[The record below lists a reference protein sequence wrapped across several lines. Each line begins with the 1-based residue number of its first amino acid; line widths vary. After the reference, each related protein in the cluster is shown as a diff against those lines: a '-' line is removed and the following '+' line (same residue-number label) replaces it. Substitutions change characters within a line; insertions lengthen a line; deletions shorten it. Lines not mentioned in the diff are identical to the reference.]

1 MEFMTIIKNSVIIF
15 GYKDAI
21 DILITSFVMYKLLA
35 LLRNSGV
42 GQAIKAIVAFVVV
55 TVVSGWLGLNL
66 LYYLFSSA
74 MQVGIIALVI
84 VFQPEFRRILDQLGR
99 SRLVSFLMPGA
110 ETFEVMA
117 TSITQIVEASK
128 ALSEERTG
136 ALIVFERETKLV
148 DIAKTGISI
157 EGEITAE
164 LIKNIFYPKSPL
176 HDGAVII
183 RENKISS
190 AACVLPLS
198 ENKKFNKN
206 LGTRHRAAV
215 GISEIGDNI
224 AVVVSEETGIIS
236 VAVGGMLKRQ
246 LNARTYSTETLEK
259 LLTQEL
265 IGDNTKKK
273 TFFSKIITRRE
284 SEK

>member
-246 LNARTYSTETLEK
+246 LSTETLEK